1 MAAGLGI
8 GAAASASRG
17 GFPLRF
23 RCEHDDDDDGDD
35 QQRVSSS
42 SSSGGRCE
50 RKAVALAPR
59 CVFQRAWLDSRFILA
74 GKPLSRKP

>member
-23 RCEHDDDDDGDD
+23 RCEHDDDDDD

-50 RKAVALAPR
+50 RKAVAIAPR

-74 GKPLSRKP
+74 SKPLSRKP

>member
-8 GAAASASRG
+8 GAAASASRR

-23 RCEHDDDDDGDD
+23 RCDHDDDDD

-50 RKAVALAPR
+50 RKAVAIAPR

>member
-1 MAAGLGI
+1 
-8 GAAASASRG
+8 
-17 GFPLRF
+17 
-23 RCEHDDDDDGDD
+23 
-35 QQRVSSS
+35 VSSS

-50 RKAVALAPR
+50 RKAVAIAPR